1 MSVQHHEE
9 DQQARLPLNQTQQ
22 AKMRQVNLQK
32 LHELNESL
40 NQADVDPFGPSTSD
54 LAHGQALLLP
64 DVFAIRSN
72 GGNEW
77 QHTETAESSPAKIA
91 QQSKYSVDGLGGK
104 AASK

>member
-1 MSVQHHEE
+1 MTAQHHEE

-22 AKMRQVNLQK
+22 AKMPQANLQK
-32 LHELNESL
+32 LLQLNESL

-54 LAHGQALLLP
+54 LAPRQAVLLP
-64 DVFAIRSN
+64 DVFTIGGKA
-72 GGNEW
+72 GNER
-77 QHTETAESSPAKIA
+77 QNTETAESSPAQMP